1 MFSLPLCLDRKPI
14 ASLGFDPLVADPA
27 MVSALRENANNAGL
41 FSKTQLQALSVGS
54 PFLERNPTNGKF
66 TVTMALKRST
76 DLDDFDPFPLLPS
89 ETSIN
94 PQGELEFE
102 FMPTSGDVEFYRVEG
117 R

>member
-1 MFSLPLCLDRKPI
+1 
-14 ASLGFDPLVADPA
+14 
-27 MVSALRENANNAGL
+27 
-41 FSKTQLQALSVGS
+41 
-54 PFLERNPTNGKF
+54 
-66 TVTMALKRST
+66 MALKRST

-102 FMPTSGDVEFYRVEG
+102 FMPTGGDVEFYRVEG